1 MALLTIFLV
10 KKARNF
16 GISKKIE
23 CFDLM
28 NPLKDCNF
36 VVNLTLYIIN
46 GSSLRRQSPHYSK

>member
-1 MALLTIFLV
+1 MVLLTIFLV

-16 GISKKIE
+16 RISEKIE

-36 VVNLTLYIIN
+36 VVNLTLIYN
-46 GSSLRRQSPHYSK
+46 